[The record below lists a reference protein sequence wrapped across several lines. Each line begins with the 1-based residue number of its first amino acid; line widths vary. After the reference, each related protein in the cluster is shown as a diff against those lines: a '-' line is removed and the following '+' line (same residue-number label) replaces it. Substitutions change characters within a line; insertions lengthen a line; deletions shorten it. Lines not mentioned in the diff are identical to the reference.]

1 MLLSDFGMSSLIPSW
16 INPPKIK
23 STYKKNLNMMY
34 IGGEIVK
41 QDERYIVRDNPF
53 GNNLVLSSTQLFG
66 FKETTGHKHE
76 GQEEVYL
83 FLDGIGEM
91 QLDNE
96 IFPIKTGDVIPIKD
110 GVFHKV
116 YNRSA
121 DDLFFICIFDGAR
134 TK

>member
-1 MLLSDFGMSSLIPSW
+1 M
-16 INPPKIK
+16 
-23 STYKKNLNMMY
+23 KN
-34 IGGEIVK
+34 IGGEIAK
-41 QDERYIVRDNPF
+41 QDDRYMVIDN
-53 GNNLVLSSTQLFG
+53 
-66 FKETTGHKHE
+66 E